1 MTKITLI
8 TGATSGLGKS
18 LAKKYVEN
26 NENVL
31 LVGRNIDKLKSVKD
45 ELSNI
50 NKNVLIDIF
59 AVDLSDNSR
68 LHEIKE
74 YTDSKQYFVG
84 ALTDCLQICA
94 CC

>member
-1 MTKITLI
+1 MIKITLI

-45 ELSNI
+45 ELENI
-50 NKNVLIDIF
+50 NKNVLIDI
-59 AVDLSDNSR
+59 
-68 LHEIKE
+68 H
-74 YTDSKQYFVG
+74 DSMK
-84 ALTDCLQICA
+84 
-94 CC
+94 

>member
-1 MTKITLI
+1 MIKITLI

-50 NKNVLIDIF
+50 NKNVLIDIREVLDKGIKN
-59 AVDLSDNSR
+59 ASD
-68 LHEIKE
+68 
-74 YTDSKQYFVG
+74 Y
-84 ALTDCLQICA
+84 
-94 CC
+94 

>member
-1 MTKITLI
+1 MIKITLI

-50 NKNVLIDIF
+50 NKNVLIDVF

-74 YTDSKQYFVG
+74 YTDSKRYFVNNLVNNAG
-84 ALTDCLQICA
+84 FGER
-94 CC
+94 

>member
-1 MTKITLI
+1 MIKITLI

-50 NKNVLIDIF
+50 NKNV
-59 AVDLSDNSR
+59 N
-68 LHEIKE
+68 ENYKE
-74 YTDSKQYFVG
+74 PR
-84 ALTDCLQICA
+84 
-94 CC
+94 